1 MKKSSKA
8 FEEICDGYKGDVNL
22 ALKRDFFCLENSSRT
37 LPLIRG
43 IQLGKYSYSP
53 GNEFCYKAA
62 LSKNHTAKERI
73 VFQEIANMG
82 LQQRVKG
89 TILRNVICGDSCNLM
104 FSKYS
109 QYDNKFVLAI
119 LNSKAVNYYFKFYN
133 QTNHVPIGE
142 VRKIPFPDSTINQRN
157 RLVSIVDKIFSIK
170 QAHSNANTL
179 SQEQEIDRLVY
190 HLYGLTYDE
199 VLIIDPTPPFT
210 RDEYE
215 NETIDNN

>member
-1 MKKSSKA
+1 M
-8 FEEICDGYKGDVNL
+8 
-22 ALKRDFFCLENSSRT
+22 
-37 LPLIRG
+37 
-43 IQLGKYSYSP
+43 
-53 GNEFCYKAA
+53 
-62 LSKNHTAKERI
+62 
-73 VFQEIANMG
+73 
-82 LQQRVKG
+82 
-89 TILRNVICGDSCNLM
+89 
-104 FSKYS
+104 
-109 QYDNKFVLAI
+109 
-119 LNSKAVNYYFKFYN
+119 
-133 QTNHVPIGE
+133 PIGE

-215 NETIDNN
+215 NETIDNK